1 MRCDSKKFSFNQKN
15 LLHLLTQSPL
25 VARKEGETDADCQ
38 SVTRLFVYPALSF
51 ALLYQS
57 AVVIKWNTKNLRR
70 HQQMYNSLK
79 HMSYFPFHSPVNII
93 CMYFSSTWPC
103 NLWSYQKRKQL
114 SHLGLPAPL
123 NMHLNLVL
131 KQNKRTCDL
140 IYYGI
145 CTLVGSEVVHDAGCT
160 VQTAAVSSHA
170 SPERWLLTE
179 DDASASAV
187 RNLQA

>member
-1 MRCDSKKFSFNQKN
+1 LLTDHNQTCTMRCDSNKFSFNQKN

-79 HMSYFPFHSPVNII
+79 HKSYFPFHSPVNII

-114 SHLGLPAPL
+114 

-145 CTLVGSEVVHDAGCT
+145 CTWLGLRLSTTQDVQYRRQQRRLMRRRSGGC
-160 VQTAAVSSHA
+160 
-170 SPERWLLTE
+170 
-179 DDASASAV
+179 
-187 RNLQA
+187 